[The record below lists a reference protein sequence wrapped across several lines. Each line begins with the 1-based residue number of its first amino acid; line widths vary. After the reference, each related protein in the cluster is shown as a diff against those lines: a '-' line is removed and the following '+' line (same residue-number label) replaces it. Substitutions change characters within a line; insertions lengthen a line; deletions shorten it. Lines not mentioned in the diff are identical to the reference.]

1 MGDPQKC
8 MVQNGESHLEMDD
21 LGVTP
26 HMFCPIVDLNAL
38 NGLLTCPRDRSGETM
53 LKLDKIATNMRCVR
67 STIEG
72 KNDGEIMV
80 MTVI

>member
-21 LGVTP
+21 LGVNP

-38 NGLLTCPRDRSGETM
+38 NGLLTCPRDRSG
-53 LKLDKIATNMRCVR
+53 KIHVK
-67 STIEG
+67 IG
-72 KNDGEIMV
+72 
-80 MTVI
+80 